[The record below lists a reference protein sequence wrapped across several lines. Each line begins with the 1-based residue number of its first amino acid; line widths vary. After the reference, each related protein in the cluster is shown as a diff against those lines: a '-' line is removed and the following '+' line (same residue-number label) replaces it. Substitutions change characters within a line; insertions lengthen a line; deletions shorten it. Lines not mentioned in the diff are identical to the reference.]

1 MLDKNLY
8 KIFITFIKY
17 VPTVLAITK
26 IIGLILSRLEIT
38 SFFMTCFGGTSILFL
53 LLLYLISYIFRFCGL
68 YRLSLNYVST
78 ITGISILDWYLDLPI
93 CLNSYPMYFALT
105 GLFIIAWIVYWYTHR
120 NNPKIDHIKR
130 LCDNYADCSC

>member
-8 KIFITFIKY
+8 KVFITFIKY

-105 GLFIIAWIVYWYTHR
+105 GLFVIAWIVYWYIHR
-120 NNPKIDHIKR
+120 NNPKVDHIKH
-130 LCDNYADCSC
+130 LCDKYIDCNC